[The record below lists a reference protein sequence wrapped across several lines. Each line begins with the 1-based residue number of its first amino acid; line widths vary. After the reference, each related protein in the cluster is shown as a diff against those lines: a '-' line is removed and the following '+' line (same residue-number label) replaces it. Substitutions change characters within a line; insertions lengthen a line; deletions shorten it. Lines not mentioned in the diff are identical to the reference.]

1 VRYPYPGGVGVPR
14 LGRPCRSRPLLL
26 SFWNP
31 RLLYDEPEPEAA
43 VLARTDAESARK
55 ETSSARE
62 MAASQAEEDCG
73 SSRWSLAKT
82 SAGVVLASSLRWR
95 SFCSGRR
102 PRLGQVLPRV
112 ETTPRVLLLP
122 PCRCPN
128 LQEQFV
134 CSMRMLFRG
143 RRGLNTLSSCL
154 KSCVF
159 SPLVSSFTTCLSIA
173 ESFIRMRVTFREG
186 DE

>member
-1 VRYPYPGGVGVPR
+1 VRCPYPGGVGVPR
-14 LGRPCRSRPLLL
+14 LCRPCRSRLLLL
-26 SFWNP
+26 SFWNR
-31 RLLYDEPEPEAA
+31 RLLCDEPEPEAA

-62 MAASQAEEDCG
+62 MTASQAEEDAVAAAG
-73 SSRWSLAKT
+73 AWPRYLLA
-82 SAGVVLASSLRWR
+82 RCWR
-95 SFCSGRR
+95 PPLGRGPFAWVTIQGRARFRRGWKQRRGCCCS
-102 PRLGQVLPRV
+102 
-112 ETTPRVLLLP
+112 

-134 CSMRMLFRG
+134 CSMRMLFRD

-159 SPLVSSFTTCLSIA
+159 SPLVSSITTCLSIA
-173 ESFIRMRVTFREG
+173 ESFIRARVIFHGR
-186 DE
+186 

>member
-1 VRYPYPGGVGVPR
+1 VRCLYPGGVGVPR
-14 LGRPCRSRPLLL
+14 LYRSCHSRLPLL

-31 RLLYDEPEPEAA
+31 RLLCDEPEPEAA
-43 VLARTDAESARK
+43 VLARTEAESARK

-62 MAASQAEEDCG
+62 MAASQAEEDVEAVAG
-73 SSRWSLAKT
+73 AWPRHLLA
-82 SAGVVLASSLRWR
+82 RCWR
-95 SFCSGRR
+95 PPLGGGPFARVAVRGWARFRRGWKQRRGCCCS
-102 PRLGQVLPRV
+102 
-112 ETTPRVLLLP
+112 

-134 CSMRMLFRG
+134 CSMHMLFLG

-159 SPLVSSFTTCLSIA
+159 SPLVSSITTCPSIA
-173 ESFIRMRVTFREG
+173 ESFIRTRVTFRG
-186 DE
+186 R